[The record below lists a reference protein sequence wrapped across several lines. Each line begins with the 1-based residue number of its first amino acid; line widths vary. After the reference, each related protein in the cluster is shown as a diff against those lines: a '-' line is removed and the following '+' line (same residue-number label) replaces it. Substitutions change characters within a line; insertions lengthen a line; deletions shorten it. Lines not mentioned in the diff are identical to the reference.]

1 MTKVFK
7 QFTLAITM
15 LISFLAAG
23 QTLAQ
28 NVTDTIRVEYSFWGN
43 SYYLGDTEH
52 SKSEI
57 RDLLYANPSSQKL
70 VKSYGNYKTWGYIS
84 LAGGTVLTGVAIYSI
99 WDLYSNRHTY
109 TYEELPRRNSIFNNF
124 TVALLIIEL
133 TVAIDLMAIL
143 LLNESNDMFH
153 RAVKAYNNKNSL
165 ISNLDYK
172 FYIGY
177 NRIGVVVVFN

>member
-1 MTKVFK
+1 
-7 QFTLAITM
+7 M

-23 QTLAQ
+23 QALAQ
-28 NVTDTIRVEYSFWGN
+28 NATDTIRVDYSFWNN
-43 SYYLGDTEH
+43 SYYLGDMEH

-57 RDLLYANPSSQKL
+57 RDILYANPSSQKL
-70 VKSYGNYKTWGYIS
+70 MKSYSTYKTWGYIS
-84 LAGGTVLTGVAIYSI
+84 LAGGTLLTGAAIYSI
-99 WDLYSNRHTY
+99 WDLYSNRRTY

-124 TVALLIIEL
+124 TAALLIIEL

-143 LLNESNDMFH
+143 LLNESNDIFR
-153 RAVKAYNNKNSL
+153 RAVKAYNNKNSF
-165 ISNLDYK
+165 ISNLDYD